1 MPQNTFTTSQGIVFI
16 FENGFLAEIIDAG
29 IPGSSRNSIDANHLL
44 TTAGMEFL
52 AAALV
57 DYGELSVTM
66 NFKPNLDPPI
76 DQPASTVVI
85 KFTQLTP
92 QITWTFEGFMT
103 AYNPVATTNDKM
115 TATATIK
122 VSGKIDVGNAAST
135 S

>member
-1 MPQNTFTTSQGIVFI
+1 MPQNTFVTSQGIVFI
-16 FENGFLAEIIDAG
+16 FENGFLAEVIDAAP
-29 IPGSSRNSIDANHLL
+29 PGSSREAIDANHLL
-44 TTAGMEFL
+44 TTEGMEFL

-66 NFKPNLDPPI
+66 NFKPGVDPPI

-85 KFTQLTP
+85 KFTQVTP

-103 AYNPVATTNDKM
+103 AFNPAANTNDKL

-122 VSGKIDVGNAAST
+122 VSGKVDVGNAAST